1 MLIANDDERVE
12 LVLNQLR
19 ENIINKIRDEELVDE
34 MYEKLLDNV
43 LNAARNNKGHILHQN
58 IINTSIEDI
67 KDKIKENSNVIELD
81 YWILF

>member
-81 YWILF
+81 Y